1 MSQLGQAAAVDY
13 LHAFVSRRSVSLKS
27 DNRKS
32 YNREDLAYY
41 IDDETSEII
50 DPADYSENLLRG
62 VL

>member
-1 MSQLGQAAAVDY
+1 MSQLGQAAAIDY
-13 LHAFVSRRSVSLKS
+13 LQAFVSRRSVSLKS

-50 DPADYSENLLRG
+50 DVADYSENLLRG